1 MVKRKSTGQASWKQD
16 TMNWKNKLADFLVH
30 QNYVDA
36 HVVFIHGAGASSSTF
51 NWIREK
57 VSFTNYTLIEY
68 DNKHG
73 FFPNLARMEYEL
85 KDKKNIFFVAHS
97 LGGIYALHLHKKLN
111 NVIGA
116 VTLAT
121 PYGGSRTADWAA
133 MAMPKFQIFHDVGT
147 KSQPIMLAD
156 SIEITVPW
164 LQIVTTLGDV
174 PYHSGKNDGVVT
186 YASMTKR
193 KDIDYIAYPYNHFEI
208 VVAMEV
214 PSTIKETLSLSLANL
229 AIREHELTGSQSEHK
244 SP

>member
-1 MVKRKSTGQASWKQD
+1 LVNRKSTGVASWKRD
-16 TMNWKNKLADFLVH
+16 NMNWKSRLTDFIVH

-36 HVVFIHGAGASSSTF
+36 HIVFIHGAGASSATF

-121 PYGGSRTADWAA
+121 PYGGSRTADWASY
-133 MAMPKFQIFHDVGT
+133 AMPKFQIFHDVGT
-147 KSQPIMLAD
+147 RSEPIKMATD
-156 SIEITVPW
+156 IGINVPW
-164 LQIVTTLGDV
+164 VQIVTTLGDV

-193 KDIDYIAYPYNHFEI
+193 KDIDYVAYPYNHFEI
-208 VVAMEV
+208 VVAPEV
-214 PSTIKETLSLSLANL
+214 PDTIKETLSLSLANVARMQNAL
-229 AIREHELTGSQSEHK
+229 QSSSDDE
-244 SP
+244 PA